1 MKVMKHISEMK
12 NVKGTISNVV
22 DRMRSMV
29 SKLKKHGINIVDKG
43 Q

>member
-12 NVKGTISNVV
+12 NVKGSISHVV

-29 SKLKKHGINIVDKG
+29 GKLKKHGIVII
-43 Q
+43 